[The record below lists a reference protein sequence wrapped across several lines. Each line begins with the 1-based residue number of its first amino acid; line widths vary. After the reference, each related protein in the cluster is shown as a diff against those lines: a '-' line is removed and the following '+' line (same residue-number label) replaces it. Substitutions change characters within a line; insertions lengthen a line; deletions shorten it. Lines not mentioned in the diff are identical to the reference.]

1 MTDRTTTR
9 YASTSQDEPSAWA
22 FGGITFAAVMMMLAG
37 TFHALAGI
45 VGIFENEFYGVTK
58 NYVFQFD
65 ATAWGWI
72 HLLVGIAVAVAGLGV
87 LRGNILARI
96 VGIMLASLSAIA
108 NFLFI
113 PYAPFWALAI
123 IALDIFVIWA
133 LAAHGDE
140 MRS

>member
-1 MTDRTTTR
+1 MSDVGNAQPSRSPSGWAVGWT
-9 YASTSQDEPSAWA
+9 YFASM
-22 FGGITFAAVMMMLAG
+22 VMILIG
-37 TFHALAGI
+37 VFHAFVGL
-45 VGIFENEFYGVTK
+45 VGIFDDEFYVATRK
-58 NYVFQFD
+58 YIFQFD

-96 VGIMLASLSAIA
+96 VGITLASLSAIA

-140 MRS
+140 MRA